1 MSQTAESAY
10 QPPSAPTFSFTA
22 PFPASSSSVSPV
34 SPNSSALKQRR
45 VSLALPSSP
54 RLVPAWN
61 FRDDT
66 GLASHVAESSSLM
79 PERRGKMRRIADDGD
94 LDDIDGFII
103 QQKKQ
108 RKKWTEEETQML
120 VKGCNKHGVGN
131 WKAILKDTAFQFD
144 SRSPVDLK
152 DRFRTF
158 YPDAYKEHYPNAK
171 THLSSKV
178 RATLPDGR
186 SIFEKRRS
194 KKRRPFTEEED
205 RALKAGY
212 EKHGTVWA
220 TIVKDP
226 IFQEQNRRSTDLR
239 DRFRN
244 AFPELYQAAGY
255 KPRGAPKKRRDSGIQ
270 LPIRAATDD
279 QIPSNSGHIGPAKK
293 KRAQSSQ
300 GLYRGGTKSVPEST
314 TNSEDEDSSGGEE
327 DSGRLFRC
335 PPIPH
340 EVAQPEEVTQASDAF
355 AEMDMETIDP
365 LSEPLSI
372 PDYLP
377 STSQSLSEFT
387 DSSQSQNWSSSVE
400 TPIHSQSSW
409 STAAGSPTSS
419 HMSDYL
425 LSHSPFNRRHD
436 GLNTI
441 GKSAWGPQDWF
452 SANPRLDAS
461 AFSSGGSSFAEG
473 LSPGPS
479 SPFSFHNLNH
489 GVLDRYDLF
498 PSTFTHDFASEAG
511 IGDSHSTFSDP
522 EMFAPSSFRGFT
534 HHSNYAGDLIFGAR
548 THQPQP
554 SFYGPGFGFGTPG
567 LGLSGMQQAS
577 GIHPMQLHTPALP
590 GIDEIELASI
600 NLNDRTD
607 APLDPIQGTAE
618 VGVQKDDAES
628 SLGLTTL
635 DLFNLPTHDLD
646 DIVDLS
652 HSTPPATP
660 ITTSRHLRS
669 TPQIHA
675 AASHGRSI
683 SVPPTEHRSIVS
695 RPAQIHG
702 NSQPQISTS
711 RSLPFFD
718 SLPPSIHTEP
728 SSYSAHPSSHP
739 SAFGTG
745 AWRPSHPNDLYGLP
759 FLDLHYYSGGDNHND
774 INDSKMSSDTSR
786 QGQAL
791 DLARS
796 HSVIKPSASAVSYS
810 TISDALQSTG
820 TALSAEFTRPQHTLH
835 HRGQSQSFVRP
846 QDLQLRKNDNKRK
859 RASWD
864 GGAF

>member
-1 MSQTAESAY
+1 MSQPAESTCK
-10 QPPSAPTFSFTA
+10 PPSAPTFSFTA
-22 PFPASSSSVSPV
+22 PFPAASSSASSA
-34 SPNSSALKQRR
+34 SPNNSALKQRR

-66 GLASHVAESSSLM
+66 GLASHVAETTGLM
-79 PERRGKMRRIADDGD
+79 PERRGKMRKIADDGD
-94 LDDIDGFII
+94 LEEHDGFII

-120 VKGCNKHGVGN
+120 VDGCNTWGVGN
-131 WKAILKDTAFQFD
+131 WKAILKDPSLKFD

-152 DRFRTF
+152 DRFRTYF
-158 YPDAYKEHYPNAK
+158 PDAYKEHYPNAK

-178 RATLPDGR
+178 RSTLPDGR
-186 SIFEKRRS
+186 SLFEKRRS

-255 KPRGAPKKRRDSGIQ
+255 KPRGAPKKRRDISIQ

-279 QIPSNSGHIGPAKK
+279 QLPTNSSHAGPAKK

-314 TNSEDEDSSGGEE
+314 TNSEDEDSSGEE
-327 DSGRLFRC
+327 DNGRLFRC
-335 PPIPH
+335 PPISH
-340 EVAQPEEVTQASDAF
+340 EAAQPEEAPRSSESF
-355 AEMDMETIDP
+355 AEVDMETIDP

-372 PDYLP
+372 PDFMP
-377 STSQSLSEFT
+377 SASQSLSELT

-419 HMSDYL
+419 HISSDYL
-425 LSHSPFNRRHD
+425 VSHSPFIRRHD

-489 GVLDRYDLF
+489 GVVDRYDLF
-498 PSTFTHDFASEAG
+498 PSTFPHDFASEAG
-511 IGDSHSTFSDP
+511 VGDSHSTFSDP

-548 THQPQP
+548 THQPQQT
-554 SFYGPGFGFGTPG
+554 FYGPGFGFGTPG
-567 LGLSGMQQAS
+567 LGLSGMQPPS

-600 NLNDRTD
+600 NLNDHAEAPHD
-607 APLDPIQGTAE
+607 AMEGTAD
-618 VGVQKDDAES
+618 VGVQKDDT
-628 SLGLTTL
+628 SLNVATL
-635 DLFNLPTHDLD
+635 DLFSLPSHDLD

-660 ITTSRHLRS
+660 ITTSRHMRAHS
-669 TPQIHA
+669 QMHA
-675 AASHGRSI
+675 SATHGRSI
-683 SVPPTEHRSIVS
+683 SVPPTEHRSTTC
-695 RPAQIHG
+695 
-702 NSQPQISTS
+702 SQPQISTS

-718 SLPPSIHTEP
+718 PLTPSLHQSDPT
-728 SSYSAHPSSHP
+728 SYSAHPSSHP
-739 SAFGTG
+739 SACDGTS
-745 AWRPSHPNDLYGLP
+745 WRPSHPNDLYGLP
-759 FLDLHYYSGGDNHND
+759 FLDLHYYSNGDNHND
-774 INDSKMSSDTSR
+774 TSESKMVSDTSR

-796 HSVIKPSASAVSYS
+796 TSSFKLSAQSVSYS
-810 TISDALQSTG
+810 TISQALQSAQTELAG
-820 TALSAEFTRPQHTLH
+820 AVRPQHTLH